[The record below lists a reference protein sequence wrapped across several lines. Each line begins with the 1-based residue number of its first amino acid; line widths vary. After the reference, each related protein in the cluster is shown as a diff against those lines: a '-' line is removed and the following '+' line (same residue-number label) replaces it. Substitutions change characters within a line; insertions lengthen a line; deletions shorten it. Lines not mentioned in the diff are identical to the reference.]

1 MGSRPWGGDRARTD
15 FRSFGTRTATRSE
28 PGIVF
33 GGLVRSEKFT
43 SVGGVGPSKATL
55 CVYEMGCR
63 RRFAR
68 GFWERPSRGSAD
80 TIRGFG

>member
-15 FRSFGTRTATRSE
+15 FRSFGTRTAARSE

-43 SVGGVGPSKATL
+43 SVGGVVRAGPLCASSKWDSRQRSAGRVL
-55 CVYEMGCR
+55 G
-63 RRFAR
+63 
-68 GFWERPSRGSAD
+68 RPNRGSAD
-80 TIRGFG
+80 KIRGFG